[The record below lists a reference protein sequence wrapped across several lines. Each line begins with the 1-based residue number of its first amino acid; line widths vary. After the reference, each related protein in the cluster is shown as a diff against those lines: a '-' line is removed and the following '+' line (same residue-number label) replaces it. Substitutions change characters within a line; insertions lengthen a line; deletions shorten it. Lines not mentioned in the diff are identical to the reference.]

1 MTANTYF
8 LLFMEGMIRMSNV
21 LANLEPK
28 SVFKFFEEMSQ
39 IPRGSANERAISDYL
54 VNFAKERN
62 LEVIQDEALN
72 VIIRKPA
79 TPGHENAPVV
89 ILQGHMDMV
98 NEKNKDTVH
107 DFDKDPLKLRIVDD
121 MIYAT
126 GTTLGADNGI
136 AVAYSLAV
144 LDSNEIEH
152 PALEVIVTT
161 EEETGMGGAMGL
173 DPKNIT
179 GKYLINIDSE
189 EEGVFL
195 TSCAGGVRVT
205 QKLPIEW
212 EAAND
217 KALYTIAIRGLR
229 GGHSG
234 MEINKERGNSNKLM
248 GRVLFDLSKEVDFN
262 LVSLNGGSKMNAIP
276 RESDAVIAINSND
289 LSKVEAKVKEFEK
302 KFQTELRVADPGVV
316 VTVEKAEKA
325 EKMFSK
331 KTTDMAVASLVL
343 IPNGI
348 QSMSLDIP
356 GLVESSTNLG
366 VVETNEKE
374 VMFQSAT
381 RSSVNSLKYKIL
393 DQAKAVAKVTGSE
406 LTADSDY
413 PEWQYNPNSDLR
425 NVFTA
430 VYKDMFGKDAEISAI
445 HAGLEC
451 GLLGEKKEGLD
462 MISFGP
468 NLFDVHTPDEHMNI
482 PSAQRMWD
490 FLLGVLKA
498 IK

>member
-1 MTANTYF
+1 
-8 LLFMEGMIRMSNV
+8 MSNV

-28 SVFKFFEEMSQ
+28 AVFKYFEEMSQ
-39 IPRGSANERAISDYL
+39 IPRGSGNEKGISDYL
-54 VNFAKERN
+54 VKFAKERN
-62 LEVIQDEALN
+62 LEVIQDAALN

-79 TPGHENAPVV
+79 TPGYENAQTV

-136 AVAYSLAV
+136 AVAFALAI
-144 LDSNEIEH
+144 LDSNEYVH
-152 PALEVIVTT
+152 PALEVLVTT

-195 TSCAGGVRVT
+195 TSCAGGVRVS
-205 QKLPIEW
+205 QKLPIVW
-212 EAAND
+212 ENSAD
-217 KALYTIAIRGLR
+217 KDAYTVAISGLR

-276 RESDAVIAINSND
+276 READAVIAID
-289 LSKVEAKVKEFEK
+289 AKDAAKAQEIVA
-302 KFQTELRVADPGVV
+302 KFDKMFKAELRVADPGV
-316 VTVEKAEKA
+316 TVALEKAARADKV
-325 EKMFSK
+325 FSK
-331 KTTDMAVASLVL
+331 KTTEMAIASLVM

-366 VVETNEKE
+366 VVETTENE
-374 VMFQSAT
+374 VMFQNAT

-393 DQAKAVAKVTGSE
+393 DQEKAVAAVTGSE
-406 LTADSDY
+406 LVADSDY

-425 NVFTA
+425 NVFTK
-430 VYKDMFGKDAEISAI
+430 VYKEMFGKEAEISAI

-451 GLLGEKKEGLD
+451 GLLSEKKNDLD

-468 NLFDVHTPDEHMNI
+468 FLYDVHTPDEHMNI
-482 PSAQRMWD
+482 PSVQRMFK
-490 FLLGVLKA
+490 FLVEVLKEM
-498 IK
+498 K